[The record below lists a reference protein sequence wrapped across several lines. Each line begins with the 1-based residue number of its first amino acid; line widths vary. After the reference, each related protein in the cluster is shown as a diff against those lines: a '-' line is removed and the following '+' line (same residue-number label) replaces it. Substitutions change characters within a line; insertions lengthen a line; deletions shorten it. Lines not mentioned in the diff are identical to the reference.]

1 MMTDKTLNNMVITD
15 VTECSDH
22 AKGRIGRVIES
33 VNLMDDGT
41 AFVMY
46 PAGIQGAQPYFK
58 LHDVTVKKKRPFS
71 KKIILRSQAG
81 TYTMRPASNKE
92 MEVARLSERTHTAFV
107 MVKQAFGDDACY
119 MAPEQLIATAE
130 SLMRKC

>member
-1 MMTDKTLNNMVITD
+1 MMTEKTLSNMAITD
-15 VTECSDH
+15 VTECSNH
-22 AKGRIGRVIES
+22 AKGRIGRVIECIK
-33 VNLMDDGT
+33 LMDDGT

-58 LHDVTVKKKRPFS
+58 LHDVMLKKKHPFS
-71 KKIILRSQAG
+71 KKMILRSQTG
-81 TYTMRPASNKE
+81 TYTLRPANNKE
-92 MEVARLSERTHTAFV
+92 MEAARLSERTHTAFV
-107 MVKQAFGDDACY
+107 MVKKAFGDDACY